1 MKNSTLSLPSELSEA
16 LSNREVKTVTFST
29 KHGERLYTF
38 APALASLEFME
49 RFPNHV
55 RLSGLLSS
63 SGSSW
68 AEKAFIFFLA
78 DCFDPPLYVQFGS
91 SYEDAYE
98 SFCDNHPDLLIPESD
113 LGDYGYMKDEAGN
126 WQENDSPEHSFNSD
140 GQPIDTD
147 NLQSFAEELTIEA
160 VTF

>member
-16 LSNREVKTVTFST
+16 LSNREVKTVTFKS
-29 KHGERLYTF
+29 GERLYTF
-38 APALASLEFME
+38 APALDTLKFMDQ
-49 RFPNHV
+49 FPNHV

-126 WQENDSPEHSFNSD
+126 WQENDCPNHSFNSN

-147 NLQSFAEELTIEA
+147 NLQSFADELTLEA

>member
-1 MKNSTLSLPSELSEA
+1 MQNATLSLPSEFSEA
-16 LSNREVKTVTFST
+16 LSNREIKTVTFST
-29 KHGERLYTF
+29 KYGDRHYTF
-38 APALASLEFME
+38 APALDSLEFMDQ
-49 RFPNHV
+49 FPNHV
-55 RLSGLLSS
+55 RLSGLLAS

-68 AEKAFIFFLA
+68 AEKAFIFYLA

-113 LGDYGYMKDEAGN
+113 LGDYGYTKDEDGN
-126 WQENDSPEHSFNSD
+126 WQENDSPNHSFNSN

-147 NLQSFAEELTIEA
+147 NLQSFSEDLTLEA
-160 VTF
+160 ITF

>member
-16 LSNREVKTVTFST
+16 LSKREVKTVTFST
-29 KHGERLYTF
+29 KHEECLYTF
-38 APALASLEFME
+38 APALDTLEFME

-78 DCFDPPLYVQFGS
+78 DCFGPPLYVQFGS

-98 SFCDNHPDLLIPESD
+98 SFCDNHPDLIIPESD
-113 LGDYGYMKDEAGN
+113 LGDYGYTKDETGN
-126 WQENDSPEHSFNSD
+126 WQENDCPNHSWNSD